1 MPTPTKISVT
11 QNQEKK
17 ILEAILEEQESAGTI
32 TFASICNRDLRTF
45 GKPGDSVRRDCQS
58 ARRNLLKLESRTP
71 KKFLSLLQKHD
82 LIKRYE
88 TRMEVVDDTA
98 GAGGKGKMPAK
109 EPSKPKGAKSSAEG
123 GTKTS
128 TNNKAFEATHVGKW
142 ITLANGQ
149 DIYAD
154 RVEQVS
160 VDPMDCGLNPYL
172 DLVQHLEAVCFE
184 TADAILK
191 AECFAL
197 QRSAELKDIELG
209 LVSIR
214 RTMIPNAVAL
224 ILPLLHA
231 SLRADAEENDQPD
244 DQKRKL
250 LAAARNFR
258 MRNQKTKK
266 MDSFWVTEAWETHE
280 TVLSKIQQS
289 QADDNK
295 EFEVAMRCV
304 LLVFPKHVEFDFK
317 VCPVLEETNGAI
329 KASSEGYK
337 SGKQGIC
344 RLRWLLTTSNTT
356 IVRKKVKTKVVDDLA
371 DRVAAGFEIDD
382 DDEDEGMDF

>member
-1 MPTPTKISVT
+1 MKSKRGKGCSTSTLL
-11 QNQEKK
+11 
-17 ILEAILEEQESAGTI
+17 LEAILEEQESAGTT

-45 GKPGDSVRRDCQS
+45 GKPGDAVRKDCQS

-88 TRMEVVDDTA
+88 TKMQVVDDTA
-98 GAGGKGKMPAK
+98 AAKSKSQSKMPAK
-109 EPSKPKGAKSSAEG
+109 EPAKPKATATADGGAKSS
-123 GTKTS
+123 
-128 TNNKAFEATHVGKW
+128 TNKEAFEASHVGKW
-142 ITLANGQ
+142 ITLSNGK

-172 DLVQHLEAVCFE
+172 DLVQHLEAVRFE
-184 TADAILK
+184 TDDAIVK

-214 RTMIPNAVAL
+214 KTMIPNAVAL
-224 ILPLLHA
+224 TMPLLHA
-231 SLRADAEENDQPD
+231 SLRADAEETDQPD

-289 QADDNK
+289 QAEDNK

-317 VCPVLEETNGAI
+317 VCPVLEEANGTI

-344 RLRWLLTTSNTT
+344 RLRWLLTTANTT
-356 IVRKKVKTKVVDDLA
+356 VVRKKVKSKVVDDLA

-382 DDEDEGMDF
+382 DEEEEGMDF